1 MNLPISFARFPQTLV
16 RLALIVQQSLLKQ
29 FASLSKDFI
38 GAKTLEQSRGS
49 VRFGPQAVFGE
60 LPVSSNRYGGLI
72 PIPKVINFRSRIGH
86 IDLLSPLAFEQLRT
100 GSWNMSMKAG
110 QVHYD
115 RPFHVLETSSGNR
128 ANAVVEECVIL
139 YVSKA
144 ERQRPFC

>member
-1 MNLPISFARFPQTLV
+1 
-16 RLALIVQQSLLKQ
+16 
-29 FASLSKDFI
+29 
-38 GAKTLEQSRGS
+38 
-49 VRFGPQAVFGE
+49 
-60 LPVSSNRYGGLI
+60 
-72 PIPKVINFRSRIGH
+72 
-86 IDLLSPLAFEQLRT
+86 
-100 GSWNMSMKAG
+100 MKAG